1 LSVDLKGIEEA
12 VERAVKKA
20 LAEARGEDLKILAE
34 AIKILAD
41 YIREG
46 FRLFNERLSDID
58 TRFEQIN
65 TRLERFDTRFEQ
77 IDKRFEQ
84 IDNRFKRIDR
94 RFKQINTRFEQIDK
108 RFEQID
114 NRFKRIDRR
123 FKQINTRFEQIDKR
137 LSALESNVKY
147 LMNAVN
153 EIKTALGAT
162 MEDYT
167 AVWLSKWL
175 EERGYRCE
183 VKTRVTV
190 LIDGVREIDLLCVD
204 PLVVGEVTTTLRSV
218 DEAEKEIKKLLDNV
232 TYIEKA
238 WGTKHYAKI
247 LAVEI
252 APEDV
257 AEHLRKRV
265 EELGI
270 VLVLGRSYL

>member
-1 LSVDLKGIEEA
+1 MSVDLKGIEEA

-108 RFEQID
+108 R
-114 NRFKRIDRR
+114 
-123 FKQINTRFEQIDKR
+123 
-137 LSALESNVKY
+137 LSSLESNVKY

-257 AEHLRKRV
+257 TEHLRKRV